1 MPSVG
6 KDRYKENYSDV
17 FKKGKGNWLGL
28 MLRCNYRTRVILLGT
43 PNSLLIPNTLG
54 DTNWECYRK
63 EDKEERGEDKVLLMS
78 KKKHV

>member
-1 MPSVG
+1 MCW

-28 MLRCNYRTRVILLGT
+28 MLRCNYLTRVILLGT
-43 PNSLLIPNTLG
+43 TNSLLIPNTLG
-54 DTNWECYRK
+54 NTNWECYRK
-63 EDKEERGEDKVLLMS
+63 ENKEERGEDKGLLML